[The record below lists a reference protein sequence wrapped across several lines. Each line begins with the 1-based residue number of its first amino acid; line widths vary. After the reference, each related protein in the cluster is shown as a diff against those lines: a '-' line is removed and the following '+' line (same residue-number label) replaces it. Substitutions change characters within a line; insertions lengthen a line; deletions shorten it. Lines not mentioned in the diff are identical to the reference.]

1 MKKKIS
7 IIVVS
12 CLCVGLLTV
21 LSLLWKE
28 KDDFNK
34 YNNPKTIVG
43 TFSMNMPSECVHFV
57 FTQDGK
63 AQRYVQFGELEEGTL
78 KRIGDSNKYDV
89 KFGDDE
95 YVVTYHTDS
104 IDLLY
109 DGYTSEIP
117 KISEVPTYINV
128 EGKGIQFITKRGV
141 YLPLCVCVPGM
152 ALIQSETNRPQVFTA
167 KCSEPQASISDDMG
181 GGSGVAIL
189 LSVRTE
195 T

>member
-63 AQRYVQFGELEEGTL
+63 TQRYVQFGELEEGTL

-128 EGKGIQFITKRGV
+128 VGKGI
-141 YLPLCVCVPGM
+141 
-152 ALIQSETNRPQVFTA
+152 
-167 KCSEPQASISDDMG
+167 
-181 GGSGVAIL
+181 
-189 LSVRTE
+189 
-195 T
+195 

>member
-1 MKKKIS
+1 M
-7 IIVVS
+7 
-12 CLCVGLLTV
+12 T
-21 LSLLWKE
+21 
-28 KDDFNK
+28 K
-34 YNNPKTIVG
+34 YNNPGVIVG
-43 TFSMNMPSECVHFV
+43 TFSNNYPSCINFV

-128 EGKGIQFITKRGV
+128 EGKGI
-141 YLPLCVCVPGM
+141 
-152 ALIQSETNRPQVFTA
+152 
-167 KCSEPQASISDDMG
+167 
-181 GGSGVAIL
+181 
-189 LSVRTE
+189 
-195 T
+195 

>member
-7 IIVVS
+7 IIVAL
-12 CLCVGLLTV
+12 CLCIGMLTV

-43 TFSMNMPSECVHFV
+43 TFSNNFPSSINFV

-95 YVVTYHTDS
+95 YVVTYHTDTIELTCS
-104 IDLLY
+104 EF
-109 DGYTSEIP
+109 SEEIP

-128 EGKGIQFITKRGV
+128 EGKGI
-141 YLPLCVCVPGM
+141 
-152 ALIQSETNRPQVFTA
+152 
-167 KCSEPQASISDDMG
+167 
-181 GGSGVAIL
+181 
-189 LSVRTE
+189 
-195 T
+195 

>member
-7 IIVVS
+7 IVVAS
-12 CLCVGLLTV
+12 CLCIGMLTV

-34 YNNPKTIVG
+34 YNNPGVIVG

-95 YVVTYHTDS
+95 YVVTYHTDTIELS
-104 IDLLY
+104 CAEF
-109 DGYTSEIP
+109 SEEISR
-117 KISEVPTYINV
+117 ISEVPTYINV
-128 EGKGIQFITKRGV
+128 VGRGI
-141 YLPLCVCVPGM
+141 
-152 ALIQSETNRPQVFTA
+152 
-167 KCSEPQASISDDMG
+167 
-181 GGSGVAIL
+181 
-189 LSVRTE
+189 
-195 T
+195 